1 MALFPTKKEFKSFE
15 KSKAAVI
22 PVGIELPID
31 MLTPIHIYNA
41 IDKAGY
47 KKKFIL
53 ESADGGED
61 VGRYSYIG
69 FSPVNEIKVRKH
81 KLEFKDFLKD
91 KTKEYDFSFDKL
103 DEILSQYQA
112 PRYSGLL

>member
-1 MALFPTKKEFKSFE
+1 M
-15 KSKAAVI
+15 
-22 PVGIELPID
+22 
-31 MLTPIHIYNA
+31 
-41 IDKAGY
+41 
-47 KKKFIL
+47 
-53 ESADGGED
+53 
-61 VGRYSYIG
+61 GRYSYIG

-112 PRYSGLL
+112 PRYSGLSNVVGGTTGYVAYDAVKYIEDIPFLIHHLMISHLFYL

>member
-1 MALFPTKKEFKSFE
+1 
-15 KSKAAVI
+15 
-22 PVGIELPID
+22 

-69 FSPVNEIKVRKH
+69 FLPVNEIKVRKH
-81 KLEFKDFLKD
+81 KLECKDFLKD

-103 DEILSQYQA
+103 DEILEVNIR
-112 PRYSGLL
+112 PLDIWPL

>member
-1 MALFPTKKEFKSFE
+1 MSIFPSKKEFVRHQKGGL
-15 KSKAAVI
+15 AVI

-31 MLTPIHIYNA
+31 TLTPIHIYNA

-47 KKKFIL
+47 KNKFIL

-69 FSPVNEIKVRKH
+69 FSPVNEIKV
-81 KLEFKDFLKD
+81 
-91 KTKEYDFSFDKL
+91 KT
-103 DEILSQYQA
+103 IN
-112 PRYSGLL
+112 